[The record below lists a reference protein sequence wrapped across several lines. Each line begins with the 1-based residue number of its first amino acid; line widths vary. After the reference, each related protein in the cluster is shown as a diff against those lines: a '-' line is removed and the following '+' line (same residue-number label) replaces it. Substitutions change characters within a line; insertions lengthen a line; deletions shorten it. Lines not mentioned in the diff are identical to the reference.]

1 MIAIPLILLAG
12 LGFLVGLVGLGLVGL
27 WVIYRI
33 VRGWLSLRDG
43 SAMPLPTTL
52 P

>member
-1 MIAIPLILLAG
+1 MLLAG
-12 LGFLVGLVGLGLVGL
+12 LGFLVGLLGLGLVGL

-43 SAMPLPTTL
+43 SAMPLPATL